1 MQISET
7 TKQFLK
13 YRINAEYIEEVKQ
26 QPNSNYHT
34 KGCEKMSAEEA
45 KRTSGSVVNGW
56 LVTDTIANW
65 YCPIKRKGINAIPII
80 RHCWNINKNGIIYD
94 TANWPSVNKD
104 LKTFQYVMDPD
115 SEVCYRIGEKF
126 NKFIPQVMF
135 ITNTDLMLQIKDGT
149 RHTITREE
157 HNQFYNECK
166 GTYAKIK

>member
-45 KRTSGSVVNGW
+45 KRTSGSVLNGW

-65 YCPIKRKGINAIPII
+65 
-80 RHCWNINKNGIIYD
+80 
-94 TANWPSVNKD
+94 
-104 LKTFQYVMDPD
+104 
-115 SEVCYRIGEKF
+115 
-126 NKFIPQVMF
+126 
-135 ITNTDLMLQIKDGT
+135 
-149 RHTITREE
+149 
-157 HNQFYNECK
+157 
-166 GTYAKIK
+166 